1 MSKLLTE
8 ITKLVRQ
15 RLRDKKLGTRRPE
28 SVRAKISRARKGK
41 SNFEGETHTYTTKKR
56 MSKSRGR
63 DDQGKVGGTHW
74 FEPTAFTSSKPDKR
88 KKSGRPQGYKAGRS
102 HG

>member
-8 ITKLVRQ
+8 ITKIVRQ
-15 RLRDKKLGTRRPE
+15 KLRDKKIGKRRPE
-28 SVRAKISRARKGK
+28 SVRAKISRAMRGK
-41 SNFEGETHTYTTKKR
+41 SNFEGHEHTYTTKKR

-74 FEPTAFTSSKPDKR
+74 FEPTAYTSSKPDRR
-88 KKSGRPQGYKAGRS
+88 KKLRPQGYRSGRS